1 MFNMVVQRL
10 IGVNISALS
19 VLQTSSEVEKDD
31 LLSFRLSNS
40 IKTKKRD
47 KECYENKHIIFI
59 RRKLWR
65 KATIDIY
72 TVKSKAF
79 HNAS

>member
-40 IKTKKRD
+40 TKSKKRD
-47 KECYENKHIIFI
+47 KECYENKDYYFY
-59 RRKLWR
+59 KKKTL
-65 KATIDIY
+65 K
-72 TVKSKAF
+72 KSY
-79 HNAS
+79 HWYLYSQI